1 MRPRT
6 FYHLSLLLPYIFLLI
21 SVAFSYGSELFRD
34 TAPLSVLAGI
44 FVFFSLSAV
53 IWVPL
58 YTWVVGVMLFWGRG
72 KTTGEIRSLYLLSPV
87 LLASSMAFPALLVGL
102 PDSGPYLLWGLLRA
116 LNLDFLIQIFF
127 QDDYLEQAFNVV
139 LAWAFM
145 AALCIV
151 IGYAF
156 VGGVLLIERAMKSHG
171 LLWDEAVENIAHGG
185 ASEPSSVPDAEG
197 SSHHV

>member
-1 MRPRT
+1 M
-6 FYHLSLLLPYIFLLI
+6 
-21 SVAFSYGSELFRD
+21 
-34 TAPLSVLAGI
+34 
-44 FVFFSLSAV
+44 FFSLSAV

-72 KTTGEIRSLYLLSPV
+72 KTTGEIRSLYLFSPV

-145 AALCIV
+145 GALCIV

-156 VGGVLLIERAMKSHG
+156 VGCVLLIERAMKSHG
-171 LLWDEAVENIAHGG
+171 LLWDEAVENIAPGG
-185 ASEPSSVPDAEG
+185 ASEPSSVADAEG
-197 SSHHV
+197 SSHDV